1 MATNRSRRSSRDW
14 DLPDSEVTPEE
25 AFENRREFLKTIGL
39 GAAAAG
45 GLAIAG
51 LQLLNEPDPFDPRL
65 LHFDKQRK
73 DKYPARRNPKFK
85 DAGRKLTPEKI
96 AGCYNNFYE
105 FTTDKEKVHK
115 LAKKYP
121 FTPWKVE
128 VGGLVDKPRTFDI
141 EDLIKLMP
149 LEERVYRFRCVEAWA
164 MTVPWTGF
172 PLSALLEKVS
182 PKSSARYVRF
192 VSVLDKKRLPGQSTS
207 HPWPYFEGLTMAE
220 AMNELTLLATG
231 IYGHPLP
238 GQHGAP
244 IRLVLPWKYGFK
256 SAKSIVKIELVA
268 ERPKTLWSVASTEYG
283 FWANINPKVDHPRW
297 SQASERLIGTGE
309 QIPSRL
315 YNGYGEWVAK
325 MYAEVQKKEKIF
337 Y

>member
-1 MATNRSRRSSRDW
+1 
-14 DLPDSEVTPEE
+14 
-25 AFENRREFLKTIGL
+25 
-39 GAAAAG
+39 
-45 GLAIAG
+45 
-51 LQLLNEPDPFDPRL
+51 
-65 LHFDKQRK
+65 
-73 DKYPARRNPKFK
+73 
-85 DAGRKLTPEKI
+85 
-96 AGCYNNFYE
+96 
-105 FTTDKEKVHK
+105 
-115 LAKKYP
+115 
-121 FTPWKVE
+121 
-128 VGGLVDKPRTFDI
+128 
-141 EDLIKLMP
+141 
-149 LEERVYRFRCVEAWA
+149 
-164 MTVPWTGF
+164 
-172 PLSALLEKVS
+172 
-182 PKSSARYVRF
+182 
-192 VSVLDKKRLPGQSTS
+192 
-207 HPWPYFEGLTMAE
+207 MAE